1 MYEWYEKERLWNIDM
16 NRSFYEDYSIGE
28 LGIEY
33 EIIIFENDLYRFVIE
48 PLDSNEVLCYK
59 LYRKDKEIYDIC
71 RISFFSNS
79 YIETSSNNTFRLNNE
94 ELFLINQI
102 IDSPTI
108 MNKVIETL
116 NNSVYSLVFDTNGS
130 EVVRNNDYEKLS
142 NLWNPIDV
150 SQIHLYQL

>member
-1 MYEWYEKERLWNIDM
+1 MYEWYEEERLWNIDM
-16 NRSFYEDYSIGE
+16 NRSFYEDYTIGE

-79 YIETSSNNTFRLNNE
+79 YIETSGNNTFRLNSE

-102 IDSPTI
+102 INSPTI

-130 EVVRNNDYEKLS
+130 EVVRNNDYGKLS

-150 SQIHLYQL
+150 SQVHLYQL